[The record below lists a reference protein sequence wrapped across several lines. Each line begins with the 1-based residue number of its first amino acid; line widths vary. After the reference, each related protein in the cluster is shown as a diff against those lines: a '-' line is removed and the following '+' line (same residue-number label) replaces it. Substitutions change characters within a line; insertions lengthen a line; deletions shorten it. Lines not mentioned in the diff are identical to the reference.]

1 MKPCAWPQELIN
13 WFNIYHTLKVVKMS
27 QLLST
32 CAHSAVNI
40 WTQLP
45 STVKCRVKGDAGNCG
60 RSWTI
65 VLVSAL
71 HLPPYLYLPKKY
83 KHLSSTK
90 CSCGITKISAGHMT
104 DTTTNHLSMLNW
116 HFWPL
121 KQNILQC
128 WNFLAVDPSLWTLT
142 CLQLCNLRHS
152 KLRCTVG
159 SHTCQSWHSNKC
171 FRL

>member
-1 MKPCAWPQELIN
+1 
-13 WFNIYHTLKVVKMS
+13 MS

-45 STVKCRVKGDAGNCG
+45 SAVKCRVKGDAGNRG

-65 VLVSAL
+65 VLVGAL
-71 HLPPYLYLPKKY
+71 HLPPYLYLPKNY

-90 CSCGITKISAGHMT
+90 CSCGVIKVSAGHLT
-104 DTTTNHLSMLNW
+104 DTTTNHLFMPNW

-121 KQNILQC
+121 KQNIFHCWLWILHHGHSATMQPQSQQAEIHCGLSHLSIMASNTFFQC
-128 WNFLAVDPSLWTLT
+128 WLLPTTFKPPGGVDVEADWCMSALE
-142 CLQLCNLRHS
+142 R
-152 KLRCTVG
+152 
-159 SHTCQSWHSNKC
+159 
-171 FRL
+171 F